1 MNAFSSK
8 SRKVHA
14 DLEKRPLPSED
25 TKRLG
30 GSEADRKVLWVKGNV
45 THGTEMQSVPQSTNT
60 K

>member
-1 MNAFSSK
+1 MNALSSQ

-25 TKRLG
+25 IKGWEEVRLT
-30 GSEADRKVLWVKGNV
+30 ERVLWVKGNAI
-45 THGTEMQSVPQSTNT
+45 HGTKMQSVPQSTNT

>member
-1 MNAFSSK
+1 MNALSSQ

-30 GSEADRKVLWVKGNV
+30 GSEADRKGALGE
-45 THGTEMQSVPQSTNT
+45 G
-60 K
+60 